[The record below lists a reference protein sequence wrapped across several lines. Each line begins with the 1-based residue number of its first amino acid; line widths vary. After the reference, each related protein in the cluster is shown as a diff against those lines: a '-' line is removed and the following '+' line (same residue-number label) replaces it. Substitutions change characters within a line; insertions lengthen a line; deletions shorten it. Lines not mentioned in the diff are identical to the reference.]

1 MTVSQRRRVNDA
13 SFNGDPRMTGVIVQ
27 VNVSAGGIP
36 KRAIASAEVSE
47 AGIVGDAW
55 RFPYH
60 GGQRQAVLLITNE
73 GIEEVVSLGFALF
86 PGALGENL
94 TTRGLDRRALRL
106 GQRLRAGTAVIELT
120 KIRTPCATLNV
131 YGPGIQAAMYDARVQ
146 SGDWSSPRWG
156 LSGFYACVIEPGIV
170 NPDDSIALLE

>member
-73 GIEEVVSLGFALF
+73 GIEEVVSLGFELF